1 MISSLAG
8 KALRTFLESRGLPS
22 DSTCVLK
29 AEPDK
34 LDTWY
39 SIEHI
44 TYILAYA
51 ISTISDQLAHML
63 VKFLSNHIMSFKL

>member
-51 ISTISDQLAHML
+51 ISTISDQFCAYACKVLI
-63 VKFLSNHIMSFKL
+63 KSYYEF